1 MLNSFKVLIKLKE
14 KAICQEWDGTYGYDA
29 QENGLDG
36 KCRFGSVYYKW
47 YVKPR
52 AWMKSLRVVK
62 VRIYGMTV
70 QGVNRSEIKEG
81 NGIFTEL
88 KRKLE

>member
-1 MLNSFKVLIKLKE
+1 
-14 KAICQEWDGTYGYDA
+14 
-29 QENGLDG
+29 
-36 KCRFGSVYYKW
+36 
-47 YVKPR
+47 
-52 AWMKSLRVVK
+52 MKSLRVVK